1 MSRIQKRN
9 KNIEKTNKNI
19 STEEKNPSDK
29 MKIQTFPLNIIAS
42 KKKKK
47 SKEKSQEQNKSQN
60 SIDSAEIVKK
70 EIEITKK
77 LTNLLE
83 QKKEELEKIKIDTIE
98 EVNGINNEISSKNL
112 KIDSLTKSTS
122 TLLNKITL
130 ISEDIDLQYSKYN
143 IDKELEKQKVQKYEK
158 KIFENNL
165 KINILR
171 SKNSI
176 QHNNN
181 IIQKLKTQ
189 KEKLEKINNEETDKK
204 LDEYKIIL
212 EKLVK
217 RENKIKKDIIILNNI
232 KNKHIKLCD
241 KKKENLRKLLNR
253 VQNEYKYQEKRKEIN
268 SFISLKSNDDKNAKI
283 IKPIRIIGKTD
294 LDASDIKES
303 NTFINNNKSQP
314 RINKNKITIL
324 LGKDTNNNKYL
335 NDKLLFKNNKDN
347 DIIIHKTFSDKNIL
361 KNPLINEY
369 SDIRSFPTKNNVE
382 KHLFEIK
389 KEIALL
395 KKLKGEPFLNNST
408 NNSLLSNIDINNNT
422 NKTNIVNKTNN
433 DTSINNTDSRFLFSK
448 TEMCLL
454 SKIVPNECLDKYK
467 EKFNSLE
474 KQRLLLKEK
483 IKDNITKKKINS
495 HQNFEI
501 DLAQMKKKASGQK
514 AIKLHSKLS
523 DIKKNIT
530 KIKVENNNLSAKLI
544 DIKKKYK
551 FKKIENEKMMKY
563 FNVLYSD
570 IKDNKIKLKKGHKL
584 NNDEIKAL
592 NKWGGP
598 SELYIIQN
606 NEEYEEEDINRED
619 NKELYLKENDKNNKE
634 ENEDEEIEEN
644 EMNDS

>member
-9 KNIEKTNKNI
+9 KSIEKTNKNV
-19 STEEKNPSDK
+19 STEDKNPSDK
-29 MKIQTFPLNIIAS
+29 MKIQTFPLNIIAN

-47 SKEKSQEQNKSQN
+47 SKERSQEQNKSQN
-60 SIDSAEIVKK
+60 SIDSAEIVQK

-83 QKKEELEKIKIDTIE
+83 QKKEELEKIKIDTIK
-98 EVNGINNEISSKNL
+98 EVNDINNEISSKNL

-122 TLLNKITL
+122 TLLKQITL
-130 ISEDIDLQYSKYN
+130 INEDIDLQYSKFN
-143 IDKELEKQKVQKYEK
+143 IDKELEKQKAQKYEK
-158 KIFENNL
+158 NIFENNL

-181 IIQKLKTQ
+181 IIQMLKTQ

-217 RENKIKKDIIILNNI
+217 RENKIKKDITILNNI

-241 KKKENLRKLLNR
+241 KKKENLRKLLNS
-253 VQNEYKYQEKRKEIN
+253 VQNEYEYQEKRKEIN
-268 SFISLKSNDDKNAKI
+268 SFISLKSNGDKNIKI
-283 IKPIRIIGKTD
+283 MKPLIIIGNIE
-294 LDASDIKES
+294 DASDIKKS
-303 NTFINNNKSQP
+303 NSFINNNKSLP
-314 RINKNKITIL
+314 KINKNQITIL

-335 NDKLLFKNNKDN
+335 NDKLFNNNKDN

-369 SDIRSFPTKNNVE
+369 SDIKSFPTKNDVE

-395 KKLKGEPFLNNST
+395 KKLKNKPFLNNST
-408 NNSLLSNIDINNNT
+408 NKSLLSNIDINNST
-422 NKTNIVNKTNN
+422 NKTNIVDKSNN
-433 DTSINNTDSRFLFSK
+433 DTSINNSDSRFLFSK

-454 SKIVPNECLDKYK
+454 SKIVPNECLNKYK
-467 EKFNSLE
+467 EKFNSIE
-474 KQRLLLKEK
+474 EQRLILKGK
-483 IKDNITKKKINS
+483 IKDNITQKKINS

-501 DLAQMKKKASGQK
+501 EFAQMKKKASGQK
-514 AIKLHSKLS
+514 TIKLHSKLS

-530 KIKVENNNLSAKLI
+530 KIKVENNNLLTKFI

-551 FKKIENEKMMKY
+551 FKKVENEKMMKY
-563 FNVLYSD
+563 FNDLYSD

-598 SELYIIQN
+598 SELYIMSN
-606 NEEYEEEDINRED
+606 NEEYEEEDDDREN
-619 NKELYLKENDKNNKE
+619 NKELYLKENDNNSKE
-634 ENEDEEIEEN
+634 ENKNEEIEEN
-644 EMNDS
+644 EMNDN

>member
-1 MSRIQKRN
+1 MLRIQKRN
-9 KNIEKTNKNI
+9 KSKEKTNKNI
-19 STEEKNPSDK
+19 STEDKNPSDK
-29 MKIQTFPLNIIAS
+29 MKIQTFPLNIIAN

-60 SIDSAEIVKK
+60 SIDSAEIVQK

-83 QKKEELEKIKIDTIE
+83 QRKEELEKIKIDTIE
-98 EVNGINNEISSKNL
+98 EVNSINNEISSKNL
-112 KIDSLTKSTS
+112 KIDSLTKKTS
-122 TLLNKITL
+122 ALLNQITL
-130 ISEDIDLQYSKYN
+130 INEDIDLQYSKYN
-143 IDKELEKQKVQKYEK
+143 IDKELEKQKGQKYEK
-158 KIFENNL
+158 NIFENNL

-176 QHNNN
+176 QHNNK
-181 IIQKLKTQ
+181 IIEMLKTQ
-189 KEKLEKINNEETDKK
+189 KEKLEKINNEEADKK
-204 LDEYKIIL
+204 IDEYKIIL

-241 KKKENLRKLLNR
+241 KKKEHLRKLLNI
-253 VQNEYKYQEKRKEIN
+253 VQNDYEYQEKKKEIN
-268 SFISLKSNDDKNAKI
+268 SLKSNDDKNIKI
-283 IKPIRIIGKTD
+283 MKPIRIIGNIDINT
-294 LDASDIKES
+294 SDIKKS
-303 NTFINNNKSQP
+303 NSFIDNNKSLP
-314 RINKNKITIL
+314 KINKNKITIL

-335 NDKLLFKNNKDN
+335 NDNILFSNNKDN
-347 DIIIHKTFSDKNIL
+347 DVIIHKTFSDKNIL
-361 KNPLINEY
+361 KNPLIKEY
-369 SDIRSFPTKNNVE
+369 SDIKSFSTKNNVE

-395 KKLKGEPFLNNST
+395 KRLKNKPLLNNST

-433 DTSINNTDSRFLFSK
+433 DTSINNIDSRFLFSK
-448 TEMCLL
+448 TEMCYL

-467 EKFNSLE
+467 ERFNSIE
-474 KQRLLLKEK
+474 EQRLILKEK
-483 IKDNITKKKINS
+483 IKDNITQKKINS

-501 DLAQMKKKASGQK
+501 EFAQLKKKASGQK
-514 AIKLHSKLS
+514 TIKLHSKLS

-530 KIKVENNNLSAKLI
+530 KIKVENNNLNTKLM

-551 FKKIENEKMMKY
+551 FKKVENEKMMKY
-563 FNVLYSD
+563 FNVLYYD
-570 IKDNKIKLKKGHKL
+570 IKDNKIKIKKGHKL
-584 NNDEIKAL
+584 NNEEIKAL

-598 SELYIIQN
+598 SELYIMQN
-606 NEEYEEEDINRED
+606 NKEYEEEDNDKEN
-619 NKELYLKENDKNNKE
+619 NKDFYLKENDNNNKE

-644 EMNDS
+644 EMNDN

>member
-9 KNIEKTNKNI
+9 KSIEKTNKNI
-19 STEEKNPSDK
+19 STEDKNSSNK
-29 MKIQTFPLNIIAS
+29 MKIQTFPLNIIAN

-60 SIDSAEIVKK
+60 SIDSAEIVQK

-83 QKKEELEKIKIDTIE
+83 QKKEELEKIKIDTIK
-98 EVNGINNEISSKNL
+98 EVNDINNEISSKNL

-122 TLLNKITL
+122 TLLKQITL
-130 ISEDIDLQYSKYN
+130 INEDIDLQYSKFN
-143 IDKELEKQKVQKYEK
+143 IDKELEKQKAQKYEK
-158 KIFENNL
+158 NIFENNL

-181 IIQKLKTQ
+181 IIQMLKTQ

-217 RENKIKKDIIILNNI
+217 RENKIKKDITILNNI

-241 KKKENLRKLLNR
+241 KKKENLRKLLNS
-253 VQNEYKYQEKRKEIN
+253 VQNEYEYQEKRKEIN
-268 SFISLKSNDDKNAKI
+268 SFISLKSNGDKNIKI
-283 IKPIRIIGKTD
+283 MKPLIIIGNIE
-294 LDASDIKES
+294 DASDIKKS
-303 NTFINNNKSQP
+303 NSFINNNKSLP
-314 RINKNKITIL
+314 KINKNQITIL

-335 NDKLLFKNNKDN
+335 NDKLFNNNKDN

-369 SDIRSFPTKNNVE
+369 SDNKSFPTKNDVE

-395 KKLKGEPFLNNST
+395 KKLNKPFLNNST
-408 NNSLLSNIDINNNT
+408 NKSLLSNIDINNST
-422 NKTNIVNKTNN
+422 NKTNIVDKSNN
-433 DTSINNTDSRFLFSK
+433 DTSINNSDSRFLFSK

-454 SKIVPNECLDKYK
+454 SKIVPNECLNKYK
-467 EKFNSLE
+467 EKFNSIE
-474 KQRLLLKEK
+474 EQRLILKGK
-483 IKDNITKKKINS
+483 IKDNITQKKINS

-501 DLAQMKKKASGQK
+501 EFAQMKKKASGQK
-514 AIKLHSKLS
+514 TIKLHSKLS

-530 KIKVENNNLSAKLI
+530 KIKVENNNLLTKFI

-551 FKKIENEKMMKY
+551 FKKVENEKMMKY
-563 FNVLYSD
+563 FNDLYSD

-598 SELYIIQN
+598 SELYIMSN
-606 NEEYEEEDINRED
+606 NEEYEEEDDDREN
-619 NKELYLKENDKNNKE
+619 NKELYLKEKDNNSKE
-634 ENEDEEIEEN
+634 ESKNEEIEEN
-644 EMNDS
+644 EMNDN